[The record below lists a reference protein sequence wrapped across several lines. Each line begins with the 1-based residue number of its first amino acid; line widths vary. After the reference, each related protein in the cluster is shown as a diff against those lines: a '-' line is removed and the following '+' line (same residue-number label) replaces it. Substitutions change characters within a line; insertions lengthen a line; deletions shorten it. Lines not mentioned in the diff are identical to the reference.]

1 MKARLESGAGAD
13 GQRTAGERV
22 GVFSA
27 CLPGWSPTRVV
38 EVAMS
43 LGLAAVEWASGRG
56 QAIERGATGGRVREL
71 CERAGLRSGGLAV
84 QDPEVTLA
92 TPARAA
98 RYVALAAALGAPH
111 VRFMAPTYQGGS
123 LAREQKR
130 VRAGVAQLVE
140 LAAPKGVAVLV
151 ETSPTTLAPA
161 PELAVAL
168 VEGQPPERAGVL
180 YDPGNMVIE
189 GHLAP
194 AVAIARLGPYLRHV
208 HVKNIAWGRRGDAW
222 QWRHASLTTGLL
234 DWRTIVHELAAA
246 DYPGLFSI
254 DHLGGEASARKLAS
268 ESAFLRDLVMTEA
281 GPPGKDMP
289 ASKRGGEKSPVSA

>member
-1 MKARLESGAGAD
+1 MTPGMDNASGAD
-13 GQRTAGERV
+13 GRGNSRDRV

-27 CLPGWSPTRVV
+27 CLPGWSPTKVV
-38 EVAMS
+38 DVALS
-43 LGLAAVEWASGRG
+43 LGLVAVEWASGRG
-56 QAIERGATGGRVREL
+56 HAIERVETGPRIREM

-92 TPARAA
+92 TPGRAA
-98 RYVALAAALGAPH
+98 RHVALAAALGAPH
-111 VRFMAPTYQGGS
+111 VRLLAPTYHGGS
-123 LAREQKR
+123 LVRQQER
-130 VRAGVAQLVE
+130 VRAGVARLVD
-140 LAAPKGVAVLV
+140 LAAPEGVAVLV

-208 HVKNIAWGRRGDAW
+208 HVKNIAWARRGEVW
-222 QWRHASLTTGLL
+222 RWRHASLATGIL
-234 DWRTIVHELAAA
+234 DWRSIVHELAAA
-246 DYPGLFSI
+246 RYPGLFSL
-254 DHLGGEASARKLAS
+254 DHLGGEASARKLGS
-268 ESAFLRDLVMTEA
+268 ESAFLRNLVMTEA
-281 GPPGKDMP
+281 NSIK
-289 ASKRGGEKSPVSA
+289 GGEKSPVSV